1 MNNYLDFM
9 SLYEGRAV
17 LPVLALR
24 GLVTF
29 PKTLIHLDITEK
41 IHISAI
47 QDAMKHSRFIFLA
60 LENVA
65 AGRESGNLS
74 INTIGTIARI
84 KQLLKAPGGEERAAL
99 EVFARGEITGEINGN
114 EYPSAFVSI
123 KDDEVAEGWSEEDEV
138 AIIRTARDAFSE
150 ITAIMDK
157 LSPEISKTVDDIHD
171 VGELA
176 DYIAQNIP
184 FKAEVKQKILEEFD
198 PHERL
203 LLVTASLREETEI
216 IILEQKVSALVNIKM
231 RKNQRDYF
239 IREQIR
245 TLQEELGDGGA
256 DIFGDEEDE
265 ELYDRIMTMNAS
277 DEIKE
282 KLEKELIRLSK
293 MPIGSQDGVVL
304 RTYLETCL
312 DLPWNTVTKDSFT
325 LEKASAIMEA
335 DHYGLKKV
343 KERIIEMLAVR
354 KLLEQNGDEKEKL
367 KTQIL
372 CLVGPPGTGK
382 TSIAMSVAK
391 AMNRKFVR
399 ISLGGVHDEAEIRG
413 HRRTYIGA
421 MPGKILTAL
430 KEAKS
435 SNPVMLLDEIDK
447 LGNDYKGDPSA
458 ALLEVLDPEQNK
470 TFRDNYVDMPYDL
483 SDVLFI
489 TTANDMDTIP
499 RPLLDRMDTI
509 EITSYTQEEK
519 FHIAKK
525 HLVTK
530 QLKKHGL
537 TKKMLSIND
546 AAINDLI
553 ALYTREAGVRSLE
566 RVIASLCRKAAKE
579 WLIKPDEEKK
589 TIKITPKNIENYLG
603 PAKFKKDAV
612 RKESQIGV
620 VTGLAFTTV
629 GGETMP
635 IEVSAMEG
643 SGKIELTGSLGDVMK
658 ESARTAVSYIRSQA
672 DRFGIDKD
680 FYKNKDIHIHVPEG
694 AVPKDGPSA
703 GITMATAIYSE
714 LTGKKV
720 RSDVAMTGEITLR
733 GNVLPIGGLREKTM
747 AAFKYGI
754 KTVIIPKENISDLYE
769 VEDVVKENIEFIA
782 AETFD
787 DVLKTAIEDSMKH

>member
-29 PKTLIHLDITEK
+29 PQTLIHLDITEK

-60 LENVA
+60 LENVE

-84 KQLLKAPGGEERAAL
+84 KQLLKAPAGEERAAL
-99 EVFARGEITGEINGN
+99 EVFARGVITGEINGN

-123 KDDEVAEGWSEEDEV
+123 KDDEILEGWSEEDE
-138 AIIRTARDAFSE
+138 TAMRRKARETFAE
-150 ITAIMDK
+150 LNAIMDK
-157 LSPEISKTVDDIHD
+157 LSPEIGKAMGSINDI
-171 VGELA
+171 GELA
-176 DYIAQNIP
+176 DYIAQNVP
-184 FKAEVKQKILEEFD
+184 FKAEVKQRILEEFE

-203 LLVTASLREETEI
+203 LLVIAALREETEI
-216 IILEQKVSALVNIKM
+216 LLLEQKVSALVNIKM

-256 DIFGDEEDE
+256 DFFGDEDDE
-265 ELYDRIMTMNAS
+265 ELYDRIMTLNAS
-277 DEIKE
+277 DETKE

-312 DLPWNTVTKDSFT
+312 ELPWNTVTKDSFT
-325 LEKASAIMEA
+325 IEKASAIMEA

-382 TSIAMSVAK
+382 TSVAMSVAK

-430 KEAKS
+430 KEVKS

-470 TFRDNYVDMPYDL
+470 TFRDNYVDIPYDL

-525 HLVTK
+525 HLISK

-537 TKKMLSIND
+537 TKKRLSIND

-579 WLIKPDEEKK
+579 WLTKTEEEKK
-589 TIKITPKNIENYLG
+589 TIKITPKNLEKYLG
-603 PAKFKKDAV
+603 PAKFKKEEA
-612 RKESQIGV
+612 RKESQVGV
-620 VTGLAFTTV
+620 VTGLAYTTV

-635 IEVSAMEG
+635 IEVSAMDG
-643 SGKIELTGSLGDVMK
+643 NGKIELTGSLGDVMK
-658 ESARTAVSYIRSQA
+658 ESARAAVSYIRSQA

-754 KTVIIPKENISDLYE
+754 KTVIIPKENVSDLYE
-769 VEDVVKENIEFIA
+769 VEEVVKENINFIA

-787 DVLKTAIEDSMKH
+787 DVLKVAIEE

>member
-29 PKTLIHLDITEK
+29 PQTLIHLDITEK

-60 LENVA
+60 LENVE

-84 KQLLKAPGGEERAAL
+84 KQLLKAPAGEERAAL
-99 EVFARGEITGEINGN
+99 EVFARGVITGEINGN

-123 KDDEVAEGWSEEDEV
+123 KDDEILEGWSEEDE
-138 AIIRTARDAFSE
+138 TAMRRKARETFAE
-150 ITAIMDK
+150 LNAIMDK
-157 LSPEISKTVDDIHD
+157 LSPEIGKAMGSINDI
-171 VGELA
+171 GELA
-176 DYIAQNIP
+176 DYIAQNVP
-184 FKAEVKQKILEEFD
+184 FKAEVKQRILEEFE

-203 LLVTASLREETEI
+203 LLVIAALREETEI
-216 IILEQKVSALVNIKM
+216 LLLEQKVSALVNIKM

-256 DIFGDEEDE
+256 DFFGDEDDE
-265 ELYDRIMTMNAS
+265 ELYDRIMTLNAS
-277 DEIKE
+277 DETKE

-312 DLPWNTVTKDSFT
+312 ELPWNTVTKDSFT
-325 LEKASAIMEA
+325 IEKASAIMEA

-382 TSIAMSVAK
+382 TSVAMSVAK

-430 KEAKS
+430 KEVKS

-470 TFRDNYVDMPYDL
+470 TFRDNYVDIPYDL

-525 HLVTK
+525 HLISK

-579 WLIKPDEEKK
+579 WLTKTEEEKK
-589 TIKITPKNIENYLG
+589 TIKITPKNLEKYLG
-603 PAKFKKDAV
+603 PAKFKKEEA
-612 RKESQIGV
+612 RKESQVGV
-620 VTGLAFTTV
+620 VTGLAYTTV

-635 IEVSAMEG
+635 IEVSAMDG
-643 SGKIELTGSLGDVMK
+643 NGKIELTGSLGDVMK
-658 ESARTAVSYIRSQA
+658 ESARAAVSYIRSQA

-754 KTVIIPKENISDLYE
+754 KTVIIPKENVSDLYE
-769 VEDVVKENIEFIA
+769 VEEVVKENINFIA

-787 DVLKTAIEDSMKH
+787 DVLKVAIEE

>member
-1 MNNYLDFM
+1 MNNYFDFM

-41 IHISAI
+41 IHIAAI
-47 QDAMKHSRFIFLA
+47 QDAMKHDRFIFLA
-60 LENVA
+60 LENIE

-74 INTIGTIARI
+74 INTIGAIARI

-99 EVFARGEITGEINGN
+99 EVFARGNISGEINGS
-114 EYPSAFVSI
+114 EYPSAFVSLVE
-123 KDDEVAEGWSEEDEV
+123 DENREGFTEEDEV
-138 AIIRTARDAFSE
+138 AMLRTARDTFAE
-150 ITAIMDK
+150 MTRIMDK
-157 LSPEISKTVDDIHD
+157 LSPEIGVHVESVDS

-184 FKAEVKQKILEEFD
+184 FKADVKQKILEEYEI
-198 PHERL
+198 HERL
-203 LLVTASLREETEI
+203 MLVIASMREETEI
-216 IILEQKVSALVNIKM
+216 LMLEQRVSTLVNIKM

-245 TLQEELGDGGA
+245 TLQEELGDGGG

-265 ELYDRIMTMNAS
+265 ELYDRIMSMKAS

-282 KLEKELIRLSK
+282 KLEKELVRLSK

-304 RTYLETCL
+304 RTYIETCL
-312 DLPWNTVTKDSFT
+312 DLPWNNTTTDVFT
-325 LEKASAIMEA
+325 IEKASAIMDA

-391 AMNRKFVR
+391 AMNRNFVR

-525 HLVTK
+525 HLVAK

-537 TKKMLSIND
+537 NKKMLTISD
-546 AAINDLI
+546 EAINNLI

-579 WLIKPDEEKK
+579 WLMKPEDEKK
-589 TIKITPKNIENYLG
+589 TIRITPKNLEKYLG
-603 PAKFKKDAV
+603 PAKFKKEEI
-612 RKESQIGV
+612 RKESAVGV
-620 VTGLAFTTV
+620 VTGLAYTTV

-658 ESARTAVSYIRSQA
+658 ESARAAVSYIRSRA
-672 DRFGIDKD
+672 EEFGIDKD
-680 FYKNKDIHIHVPEG
+680 FYKNRDIHIHVPEG

-747 AAFKYGI
+747 AAFKAGV
-754 KTVIIPKENISDLYE
+754 KTVIIPNDNISDLYE
-769 VEDVVKENIEFIA
+769 VEEVVKENIRFVA
-782 AETFD
+782 AKTLD
-787 DVLKTAIEDSMKH
+787 DVLKVAIEG

>member
-9 SLYEGRAV
+9 SLYEGRTV

-29 PKTLIHLDITEK
+29 PQTLIHLDITEK

-60 LENVA
+60 LENVE

-84 KQLLKAPGGEERAAL
+84 KQLLKAPAGEERAAL
-99 EVFARGEITGEINGN
+99 EVFARGVITGEINGN

-123 KDDEVAEGWSEEDEV
+123 KDDEILEGWSEEDE
-138 AIIRTARDAFSE
+138 TAMRRKARETFAE
-150 ITAIMDK
+150 LNAIMDK
-157 LSPEISKTVDDIHD
+157 LSPEIGKAMGSINDI
-171 VGELA
+171 GELA
-176 DYIAQNIP
+176 DYIAQNVP
-184 FKAEVKQKILEEFD
+184 FKAEVKQRILEEFE

-203 LLVTASLREETEI
+203 LLVIAALREETEI
-216 IILEQKVSALVNIKM
+216 LLLEQKVSALVNIKM

-256 DIFGDEEDE
+256 DFFGDEDDE
-265 ELYDRIMTMNAS
+265 ELYDRIMTLNAS
-277 DEIKE
+277 DETKE

-312 DLPWNTVTKDSFT
+312 ELPWNTVTKDSFT
-325 LEKASAIMEA
+325 IEKASAIMEA

-382 TSIAMSVAK
+382 TSVAMSVAK
-391 AMNRKFVR
+391 AMNRKFTR

-430 KEAKS
+430 KEVKS

-470 TFRDNYVDMPYDL
+470 TFRDNYVDIPYDL

-525 HLVTK
+525 HLISK

-579 WLIKPDEEKK
+579 WLTKTEEEKK
-589 TIKITPKNIENYLG
+589 TIKITPKNLEKYLG
-603 PAKFKKDAV
+603 PAKFKKEEA
-612 RKESQIGV
+612 RKESQVGV
-620 VTGLAFTTV
+620 VTGLAYTTV

-635 IEVSAMEG
+635 IEVSAMDG
-643 SGKIELTGSLGDVMK
+643 NGKIELTGSLGDVMK
-658 ESARTAVSYIRSQA
+658 ESARAAVSYIRSQA

-680 FYKNKDIHIHVPEG
+680 FYKNKDVHIHVPEG

-754 KTVIIPKENISDLYE
+754 KTVIIPKENVSDLYE
-769 VEDVVKENIEFIA
+769 VEEVVKENINFIA

-787 DVLKTAIEDSMKH
+787 DVLKVAIEE

>member
-29 PKTLIHLDITEK
+29 PQTLIHLDITEK

-60 LENVA
+60 LENVE

-84 KQLLKAPGGEERAAL
+84 KQLLKAPAGEERAAL
-99 EVFARGEITGEINGN
+99 EVFARGVITGEINGN

-123 KDDEVAEGWSEEDEV
+123 KDDEILEGWSEEDE
-138 AIIRTARDAFSE
+138 TAMRRKARETFAE
-150 ITAIMDK
+150 LNAIMDK
-157 LSPEISKTVDDIHD
+157 LSPEIGKAMGSINDI
-171 VGELA
+171 GELA
-176 DYIAQNIP
+176 DYIAQNVP
-184 FKAEVKQKILEEFD
+184 FKAEVKQRILEEFE

-203 LLVTASLREETEI
+203 LLVIAALREETEI
-216 IILEQKVSALVNIKM
+216 LLLEQKVSALVNIKM

-256 DIFGDEEDE
+256 DFFGDEDDE
-265 ELYDRIMTMNAS
+265 ELYDRIMTLNAS
-277 DEIKE
+277 DETKE

-312 DLPWNTVTKDSFT
+312 ELPWNTVTKDSFT
-325 LEKASAIMEA
+325 IEKASAIMEA

-391 AMNRKFVR
+391 AMNRKFTR

-430 KEAKS
+430 KEVKS

-470 TFRDNYVDMPYDL
+470 TFRDNYVDIPYDL

-525 HLVTK
+525 HLISK

-579 WLIKPDEEKK
+579 WLTKIEEEKK
-589 TIKITPKNIENYLG
+589 TIKITPKNLEKYLG
-603 PAKFKKDAV
+603 PAKFKKEEA
-612 RKESQIGV
+612 RKESQVGV
-620 VTGLAFTTV
+620 VTGLAYTTV

-635 IEVSAMEG
+635 IEVSAMDG
-643 SGKIELTGSLGDVMK
+643 NGKIELTGSLGDVMK
-658 ESARTAVSYIRSQA
+658 ESARAAVSYIRSQA

-754 KTVIIPKENISDLYE
+754 KTVIIPKENVSDLYE
-769 VEDVVKENIEFIA
+769 VEEVVKENINFIA

-787 DVLKTAIEDSMKH
+787 DVLKVAIEE

>member
-1 MNNYLDFM
+1 MNNYFDFM

-47 QDAMKHSRFIFLA
+47 QDAMKHNRFIFLA
-60 LENVA
+60 LENVE

-74 INTIGTIARI
+74 INTVGTIARI
-84 KQLLKAPGGEERAAL
+84 KQLLKAPAGEERAAL
-99 EVFARGEITGEINGN
+99 EVFARGIITGEINGN
-114 EYPSAFVSI
+114 EYPSAFVTLTE
-123 KDDEVAEGWSEEDEV
+123 DEMKEGWSQDDET
-138 AIIRTARDAFSE
+138 AMLRTAREAFAE
-150 ITAIMDK
+150 MTRIMDK
-157 LSPEISKTVDDIHD
+157 LSPEIGRKVESIKD
-171 VGELA
+171 VGELS

-184 FKAEVKQKILEEFD
+184 FKAEVKQKILEELE

-203 LLVTASLREETEI
+203 LLVIASMKEETDI
-216 IILEQKVSALVNIKM
+216 LLLEQRVSALVNIKM

-256 DIFGDEEDE
+256 DFFGEEEDE

-282 KLEKELIRLSK
+282 KLEKELFRLSK

-304 RTYLETCL
+304 RTYIETCL
-312 DLPWNTVTKDSFT
+312 DLPWNNITKDAFT
-325 LEKASAIMEA
+325 IEKASAIMEA

-447 LGNDYKGDPSA
+447 LGNDYKGDPPA

-525 HLVTK
+525 HLISK

-537 TKKMLSIND
+537 TKKML
-546 AAINDLI
+546 AINDEAINGLI

-579 WLIKPDEEKK
+579 WLTMAEDAKK
-589 TIKITPKNIENYLG
+589 TIRITPKNLEKYLG
-603 PAKFKKDAV
+603 PARFKKEEL
-612 RKESQIGV
+612 RKNSEVGV
-620 VTGLAFTTV
+620 VTGLAYTTV

-643 SGKIELTGSLGDVMK
+643 TGKIELTGSLGDVMK
-658 ESARTAVSYIRSQA
+658 ESARAAVSYIRSKA
-672 DRFGIDKD
+672 EEFGIDKD

-720 RSDVAMTGEITLR
+720 KRDVAMTGEITLR

-747 AAFKYGI
+747 AAYKAGV
-754 KTVIIPKENISDLYE
+754 KTVIIPNDNISDLYE
-769 VEDVVKENIEFIA
+769 VEDVVKENIRFVA
-782 AETFD
+782 AKTLD
-787 DVLKTAIEDSMKH
+787 DVLKTAIEE

>member
-1 MNNYLDFM
+1 MNNYFDFM

-41 IHISAI
+41 IHIAAI
-47 QDAMKHSRFIFLA
+47 QDAMKHDRFIFLA
-60 LENVA
+60 LENIE

-74 INTIGTIARI
+74 INTIGAIARI
-84 KQLLKAPGGEERAAL
+84 KQLLKAPAGEERVAL
-99 EVFARGEITGEINGN
+99 EVFARGMITGEINGS

-123 KDDEVAEGWSEEDEV
+123 TEDEISEGWSEEEE
-138 AIIRTARDAFSE
+138 TAMMRKAREAFAE
-150 ITAIMDK
+150 MTKIMDK
-157 LSPEISKTVDDIHD
+157 LSPEIGRNVEKINN

-184 FKAEVKQKILEEFD
+184 FKADVKQKILEEFE

-203 LLVTASLREETEI
+203 LLVVASIKEETDI
-216 IILEQKVSALVNIKM
+216 LMLEQRVSTLVNIKM

-265 ELYDRIMTMNAS
+265 ELYDRIMSMNAS
-277 DEIKE
+277 SEVKE
-282 KLEKELIRLSK
+282 KLEKELYRLSK

-304 RTYLETCL
+304 RTYIETCL
-312 DLPWNTVTKDSFT
+312 ELPWNNITKDVFT
-325 LEKASAIMEA
+325 IDKASAIMEA

-354 KLLEQNGDEKEKL
+354 KLLEENGDEKEKL

-372 CLVGPPGTGK
+372 CLIGPPGTGK
-382 TSIAMSVAK
+382 TSVAMSVAK

-421 MPGKILTAL
+421 MPGKILSAL

-470 TFRDNYVDMPYDL
+470 TFRDNYVDIPYDL

-489 TTANDMDTIP
+489 TTANDLDTIP

-525 HLVTK
+525 HLVAK

-537 TKKMLSIND
+537 TKKMLTIND
-546 AAINDLI
+546 EAINGLI

-579 WLIKPDEEKK
+579 WLTKPEEERK
-589 TIKITPKNIENYLG
+589 TIKITPKNLEKYLG
-603 PAKFKKDAV
+603 PAKFKKEEI
-612 RKESQIGV
+612 RKNSEVGV
-620 VTGLAFTTV
+620 VTGLAYTTV

-658 ESARTAVSYIRSQA
+658 ESARAAVSYIRSRA
-672 DRFGIDKD
+672 EEFGIDKD

-747 AAFKYGI
+747 AAFKAGV
-754 KTVIIPKENISDLYE
+754 KTVIIPNDNISDLYE
-769 VEDVVKENIEFIA
+769 VEDVVKENIRFVA
-782 AETFD
+782 AKTLD
-787 DVLKTAIEDSMKH
+787 DVLKTAIEE

>member
-1 MNNYLDFM
+1 M

-41 IHISAI
+41 IHIAAI
-47 QDAMKHSRFIFLA
+47 QDAMKHDRFIFLA
-60 LENVA
+60 LENVE

-74 INTIGTIARI
+74 INTVGAIARI
-84 KQLLKAPGGEERAAL
+84 KQLLKAPAGEERAAL
-99 EVFARGEITGEINGN
+99 EVFARGLITGEINGS
-114 EYPSAFVSI
+114 EYPSAFVTLTE
-123 KDDEVAEGWSEEDEV
+123 DEVSEGWSEDEEV
-138 AIIRTARDAFSE
+138 AMLRTARETFADM
-150 ITAIMDK
+150 TKIMDK
-157 LSPEISKTVDDIHD
+157 LSPEINRTVDQIYN

-184 FKAEVKQKILEEFD
+184 FKADVKQKILEELE

-203 LLVTASLREETEI
+203 LLVIASMREETEI
-216 IILEQKVSALVNIKM
+216 LLLEQRVSTLVGIKM

-265 ELYDRIMTMNAS
+265 ELYDKILSMNAS

-282 KLEKELIRLSK
+282 KLEKELYRLSK

-304 RTYLETCL
+304 RTYIETCL
-312 DLPWNTVTKDSFT
+312 ELPWNTITKDVFT
-325 LEKASAIMEA
+325 IEKASAIMEA

-354 KLLEQNGDEKEKL
+354 KLLEENGDEKEKL

-525 HLVTK
+525 HLIAK

-546 AAINDLI
+546 DAINGLI

-579 WLIKPDEEKK
+579 WLTKPEDERK
-589 TIKITPKNIENYLG
+589 TIRITPKNLEKYLG
-603 PAKFKKDAV
+603 PARFKKEEI
-612 RKESQIGV
+612 RKNSEVGV
-620 VTGLAFTTV
+620 VTGLAYTTV

-658 ESARTAVSYIRSQA
+658 ESARAAVSYIRSRA
-672 DRFGIDKD
+672 EEFGIDKD

-747 AAFKYGI
+747 AAFKAGV
-754 KTVIIPKENISDLYE
+754 KTVIIPNDNVSDLYE
-769 VEDVVKENIEFIA
+769 VEDVVKENIRFVA
-782 AETFD
+782 AKTLD
-787 DVLKTAIEDSMKH
+787 DVLKTAIEE

>member
-9 SLYEGRAV
+9 SIYEGRTV

-29 PKTLIHLDITEK
+29 PQTLIHLDITEK

-60 LENVA
+60 LENVE

-84 KQLLKAPGGEERAAL
+84 KQLLKAPAGEERAAL
-99 EVFARGEITGEINGN
+99 EVFARGVITGEINGN

-123 KDDEVAEGWSEEDEV
+123 KDDEILEGWSEEDE
-138 AIIRTARDAFSE
+138 TAMRRKARETFAE
-150 ITAIMDK
+150 LNAIMDK
-157 LSPEISKTVDDIHD
+157 LSPEIGKAMGSINDI
-171 VGELA
+171 GELA
-176 DYIAQNIP
+176 DYIAQNVP
-184 FKAEVKQKILEEFD
+184 FKAEVKQRILEEFE

-203 LLVTASLREETEI
+203 LLVIAALREETEI
-216 IILEQKVSALVNIKM
+216 LLLEQKVSALVNIKM

-256 DIFGDEEDE
+256 DFFGDEDDE
-265 ELYDRIMTMNAS
+265 ELYDRIMTLNAS
-277 DEIKE
+277 DETKE

-312 DLPWNTVTKDSFT
+312 ELPWNTVTKDSFT
-325 LEKASAIMEA
+325 IEKASAIMEA

-382 TSIAMSVAK
+382 TSVAMSVAK
-391 AMNRKFVR
+391 AMNRKFTR

-430 KEAKS
+430 KEVKS

-470 TFRDNYVDMPYDL
+470 TFRDNYVDIPYDL

-525 HLVTK
+525 HLISK

-579 WLIKPDEEKK
+579 WLTKTEEEKK
-589 TIKITPKNIENYLG
+589 TIKITPKNLEKYLG
-603 PAKFKKDAV
+603 PAKFKKEEA
-612 RKESQIGV
+612 RKESQVGV
-620 VTGLAFTTV
+620 VTGLAYTTV

-635 IEVSAMEG
+635 IEVSAMDG
-643 SGKIELTGSLGDVMK
+643 NGKIELTGSLGDVMK
-658 ESARTAVSYIRSQA
+658 ESARAAVSYIRSQA

-680 FYKNKDIHIHVPEG
+680 FYKNKDVHIHVPEG

-754 KTVIIPKENISDLYE
+754 KTVIIPKENVSDLYE
-769 VEDVVKENIEFIA
+769 VEEVVKENINFIA

-787 DVLKTAIEDSMKH
+787 DVLKVAIEE